1 MRNIK
6 IPLIQLL
13 LFLVIV
19 FNIHRLSLGTD
30 SVLEFHRFLDV
41 LITAIAIVPLAF
53 RTFRKLPEHSDLVLW
68 LFVYA
73 GCWFLFNGNTPAPSE
88 TKLLVSLIEI
98 IFVSIAVMLAR
109 EVAKNIH
116 EVENTLDRLFLASFQ
131 GRTMSMDEANDEV
144 KTELLR
150 SRRYQRSLTLI
161 VLEPDQA
168 SINRNVAFTNE
179 EIKHNLSRRYAMGKL
194 SEVLNSTARRPDLI
208 IKLDQ
213 PDRFILVC
221 PETSASSSNTLIQRI
236 QNAVET
242 DLGLSVSW
250 GVATFPDDAL
260 TFEDLLHKANA
271 KLVNSSNFSLSEP
284 KKDETLLKKS

>member
-13 LFLVIV
+13 LFLVID
-19 FNIHRLSLGTD
+19 FNIHSLSLGAGN
-30 SVLEFHRFLDV
+30 VLEFHRFMDL
-41 LITAIAIVPLAF
+41 LITGIAIVPLVF
-53 RTFRKLPEHSDLVLW
+53 RAFRKLPEHADLVVW

-73 GCWFLFNGNTPAPSE
+73 GCWFLFNKITLPEIS
-88 TKLLVSLIEI
+88 LLVSLIEI
-98 IFVSIAVMLAR
+98 IFVSVAVMLAR
-109 EVAKNIH
+109 EVAKNIND
-116 EVENTLDRLFLASFQ
+116 VENTLDRLFLASFQ
-131 GRTMSMDEANDEV
+131 GRTMSMDDATDEV

-150 SRRYQRSLTLI
+150 SRRYQRSLTVI
-161 VLEPDQA
+161 VLEPDQETV
-168 SINRNVAFTNE
+168 NQNLAFTTE
-179 EIKHNLSRRYAMGKL
+179 EIKSNLSRRYAMGKL

-236 QNAVET
+236 QSAVET
-242 DLGLSVSW
+242 DLGMNISW
-250 GVATFPDDAL
+250 GIATFPDDAL

-271 KLVNSSNFSLSEP
+271 KLVNSSNFSLSKPE
-284 KKDETLLKKS
+284 KDETLVKKP